1 MKSRKLM
8 MGFALA
14 AALMIPL
21 AGCGGGKVRLSSSSM
36 CKSAGGTYNMSDQTC
51 DAPAVN
57 KKKAAAMCDAHG
69 GTYFADQQVCEV
81 EGTK

>member
-8 MGFALA
+8 VGMALA
-14 AALMIPL
+14 AALAIPL
-21 AGCGGGKVRLSSSSM
+21 AGCGGKVRLSASNM
-36 CKSAGGTYNMSDQTC
+36 CKSAGGTYNPSDQTC

-57 KKKAAAMCDAHG
+57 KRKAAAMCEAHG
-69 GTYFADQQVCEV
+69 GVYMADLQVCET

>member
-1 MKSRKLM
+1 MKSTKLM

-21 AGCGGGKVRLSSSSM
+21 AGCGGKARLSAANM
-36 CKSAGGTYNMSDQTC
+36 CKAAGGTYSAASQTC

-57 KKKAAAMCDAHG
+57 AKKAAAMCDAHG
-69 GTYFADQQVCEV
+69 GTYMADLQVCEV

>member
-8 MGFALA
+8 VGFALT

-21 AGCGGGKVRLSSSSM
+21 AGCSGKARLSAANM
-36 CKSAGGTYNMSDQTC
+36 CKSAGGNYNMSDQTC

-69 GTYFADQQVCEV
+69 GTYMADLQVCEV
-81 EGTK
+81 EGMK

>member
-1 MKSRKLM
+1 MTSRKM
-8 MGFALA
+8 MVGMALGV
-14 AALMIPL
+14 ALVLPL
-21 AGCGGGKVRLSSSSM
+21 AGCGGKARLSAANM
-36 CKSAGGTYNMSDQTC
+36 CKAAGGTYSAAAQTC

-57 KKKAAAMCDAHG
+57 GKKAAAMCDAHG

>member
-21 AGCGGGKVRLSSSSM
+21 AGCAGKTKLSAANM
-36 CKSAGGTYNMSDQTC
+36 CKAAGGTYNMSDQTC

-81 EGTK
+81 EGSK

>member
-1 MKSRKLM
+1 MRSGKLM
-8 MGFALA
+8 VGMALA
-14 AALMIPL
+14 AALMVPL
-21 AGCGGGKVRLSSSSM
+21 AGCAGKARLSAANM
-36 CKSAGGTYNMSDQTC
+36 CKAAGGTYNASDQTC

-69 GTYFADQQVCEV
+69 GTYMADLQVCEV

>member
-1 MKSRKLM
+1 MTNRSLM
-8 MGFALA
+8 VGMALA
-14 AALMIPL
+14 AALTIPL
-21 AGCGGGKVRLSSSSM
+21 AGCGGKVRLSATSM
-36 CKSAGGTYNMSDQTC
+36 CKAAGGTYNASDQTC

-69 GTYFADQQVCEV
+69 GVYMADLQVCET

>member
-1 MKSRKLM
+1 MKSRKMM

-21 AGCGGGKVRLSSSSM
+21 AGCGGKTRLSAANM
-36 CKSAGGTYNMSDQTC
+36 CKSAGGTYNTSDQTC

-69 GTYFADQQVCEV
+69 GYYMADLQVCEV
-81 EGTK
+81 EGSK

>member
-21 AGCGGGKVRLSSSSM
+21 AGCGGKARLSAANM
-36 CKSAGGTYNMSDQTC
+36 CKAAGGTYSTAAQTC

-57 KKKAAAMCDAHG
+57 GKKAAAMCDAHG
-69 GTYFADQQVCEV
+69 GTYIADMQVCEV

>member
-21 AGCGGGKVRLSSSSM
+21 AGCGGKTRLSAANM
-36 CKSAGGTYNMSDQTC
+36 CKSAGGTYSASAQTG

-57 KKKAAAMCDAHG
+57 AKKAAAMCDAHG
-69 GTYFADQQVCEV
+69 GTYMADLQVCEV
-81 EGTK
+81 EGMK